1 MSLPTNVTAAWTTFA
16 KFSPWDAMGDVEWAA
31 YSKFVVECHHA
42 KIGYPEVEELLIE
55 GCGVDGAPDF
65 LAGELAAGLEVGLRV
80 LKLAPAAVA
89 SVAAAPAAGAAAAP
103 EDAAAKAKRE
113 KAEADKAAA
122 AKREAAMS
130 KLSPEERK
138 ALGL

>member
-1 MSLPTNVTAAWTTFA
+1 MSLPTNVTSAWTTFA

-31 YSKFVVECHHA
+31 YSKFVLECHHA

-55 GCGVDGAPDF
+55 GSGVDGAPEF

-80 LKLAPAAVA
+80 LKLAPAPT
-89 SVAAAPAAGAAAAP
+89 AAPAAAATTAAP
-103 EDAAAKAKRE
+103 VEDAAAKAKRE
-113 KAEADKAAA
+113 KAEAAKAAA
-122 AKREAAMS
+122 AAKEAAMS